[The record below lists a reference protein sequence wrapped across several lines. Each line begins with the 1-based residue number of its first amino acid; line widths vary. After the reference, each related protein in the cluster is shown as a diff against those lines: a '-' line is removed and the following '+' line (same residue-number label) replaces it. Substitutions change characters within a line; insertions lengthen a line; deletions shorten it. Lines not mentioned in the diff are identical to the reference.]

1 MKTTLRVAIVDD
13 EQLALDYLSNL
24 LLSLPDVEL
33 VGRFRNGREAVSGIP
48 GSGADLVFLD
58 INMPGIDG
66 FGVVKAL
73 QADILPLIVFATA
86 HDKFALKAF
95 ELNAVDYI
103 LKPFDRGRVEA
114 AIDRGRERALLRRL
128 QAEREEFEG
137 ELGELKANT
146 LRAIETMTER
156 TQRKRKAGGVDTDT
170 HHQDADTRASAAQR
184 SDASPRAGLE
194 GNRYVTS
201 AQLGRLPI
209 KDGQQT
215 RLVEFDAIE
224 WIDAA
229 GDYMCVHA
237 AGETYI
243 LRSTMKE
250 LEQKLTE
257 AFVRIHRSTIVN
269 LGVVDSVDALPKGE
283 ALLHLR
289 NGTTLKV
296 SRNFRKAIQHL
307 LA

>member
-1 MKTTLRVAIVDD
+1 MSVKLRVALVDD
-13 EQLALDYLSNL
+13 ESLARQYLAE
-24 LLSLPDVEL
+24 LLSELPGVEL
-33 VGRFRNGREAVSGIP
+33 VAQFKNGRAAIDGLHKASV
-48 GSGADLVFLD
+48 DLLFLD

-66 FGVVKAL
+66 FGVVKRL
-73 QADILPLIVFATA
+73 QSDTLPFIVFATA

-95 ELNAVDYI
+95 EMNAVDYI
-103 LKPFDRGRVEA
+103 LKPFEA
-114 AIDRGRERALLRRL
+114 ARVAEAVGRAEELVQARKLLGDRFL
-128 QAEREEFEG
+128 
-137 ELGELKANT
+137 
-146 LRAIETMTER
+146 
-156 TQRKRKAGGVDTDT
+156 AGGLGST
-170 HHQDADTRASAAQR
+170 AGSKAAALGAMEALDREAEQSGGTSR
-184 SDASPRAGLE
+184 FLSSSD
-194 GNRYVTS
+194 
-201 AQLGRLPI
+201 LGRLPI

-215 RLVEFDAIE
+215 RLVEFEAIE

-237 AGETYI
+237 GGETFI

-250 LEQKLTE
+250 LEQKLTD

-269 LGVVDSVDALPKGE
+269 LEVVESVDALPKGE
-283 ALLHLR
+283 ALLHLV